1 MMNRRRVIGV
11 VFGCLGACPLAG
23 HAASEPKMHRIGVL
37 CTESVPYFWKQLQS
51 LGYEE
56 HRNVEYVFKDVDATL
71 DLSGFA
77 ARLATAN
84 VDLIVACGPEETIAA
99 KAATSTIPIVMLYGM
114 VPVELGLVVS
124 LARPGGNVTGSSAI
138 SIDMASKSVE
148 LFKSVVP
155 ALRRLSVLVD
165 IDNPIA
171 RVLHAETVRAGKEL
185 GIAVRTSQ
193 VSDAPGLDRAF
204 SDIAQSR
211 AEGIMVSTSVHRFFR
226 EINEFAIRRRLPAMY
241 PFAPAVRAGGLMAYS
256 PNWLPQSQKNA
267 RIVDR
272 ILKGAHPRDIPV
284 EQPLE
289 YAFGINLE
297 TARAIGLSIPPAV
310 MLRATWVVE

>member
-1 MMNRRRVIGV
+1 MNRRRVIGV
-11 VFGCLGACPLAG
+11 VFGCLGAGPLAIR
-23 HAASEPKMHRIGVL
+23 AASDRKMHRIGVL
-37 CTESVPYFWKQLQS
+37 CTENVSYFWKQLQAI
-51 LGYEE
+51 GYEE
-56 HRNVEYVFKDVDATL
+56 HRNVEYVFKDVDAAS

-99 KAATSTIPIVMLYGM
+99 KAATSTIPIVMLYGI
-114 VPVELGLVVS
+114 VPVELGLVAS

-138 SIDMASKSVE
+138 SVDMASKSVE

-155 ALRRLSVLVD
+155 ELRRLSVVVD
-165 IDNPIA
+165 LDDPVGRI
-171 RVLHAETVRAGKEL
+171 LHAETVRAAKEL
-185 GIAVRTSQ
+185 GIEVGTSQ
-193 VSDAPGLDRAF
+193 VRDAPGLDRAF
-204 SDIAQSR
+204 SDITQSR
-211 AEGIMVSTSVHRFFR
+211 AGGIMLSTSAHRFFR
-226 EINEFAIRRRLPAMY
+226 EINGFAIRQRLPAMY

-267 RIVDR
+267 HIVDR
-272 ILKGAHPRDIPV
+272 ILKGAPPAEIPV

-289 YAFGINLE
+289 YAFGINLK
-297 TARAIGLSIPPAV
+297 TARAIGLTIPPAA